1 VDNPL
6 NPTIDLNFYFPKE
19 VYYTYPDLSFTT
31 GNLFNKYH
39 KSYLENITGRDSRTI
54 IANLWLTPIDI
65 YEFTFRKKYFI
76 DGAYYLVNKI
86 VDYNP
91 YVQKSTKVELIK
103 LIDVNVFTPSK
114 YPIITLGAIDRDYGT
129 IKPTR
134 PDGTN
139 INYSDTSIQW
149 GGLNTFISAD
159 SERVFLTNCE
169 NVQVIGVSDFVGVGL
184 KDITIDSS
192 YSGKTIIGGGTSN
205 VTTVN
210 VATYSVNQNDTILDI
225 TYNNAVIDLQNL
237 VSIAGKEVT
246 IKNSTYSTILI
257 ECNSSPILLID
268 KDKNAKLSA
277 LESVTLVNTGT
288 KFIIK

>member
-1 VDNPL
+1 MITPQLKTLLSDIISYEIYFATVL
-6 NPTIDLNFYFPKE
+6 IDTMSDSHLIGYNGFKRFFRYM
-19 VYYTYPDLSFTT
+19 V
-31 GNLFNKYH
+31 
-39 KSYLENITGRDSRTI
+39 RDKIEHAIRM
-54 IANLWLTPIDI
+54 
-65 YEFTFRKKYFI
+65 K
-76 DGAYYLVNKI
+76 NKI

-103 LIDVNVFTPSK
+103 LIDVTVFTPSK

-192 YSGKTIIGGGTSN
+192 YSGKTIVGGGTSN

-210 VATYSVNQNDTILDI
+210 VATYSATENDTILDV
-225 TYNNAVIDLQNL
+225 TYNDCVIDLDSI
-237 VSIAGKEVT
+237 VSIVGKEIT
-246 IKNSTYSTILI
+246 IKNSSTKTIKI
-257 ECNSSPILLID
+257 ETNQSPVYLID
-268 KDKNAKLSA
+268 GY
-277 LESVTLVNTGT
+277 ESITINRYDSITLVNTGT
-288 KFIIK
+288 KFIIV